1 MYIQINFYAAVI
13 MGGCMSRRVFPKR
26 TFQSDTNGF
35 QNGERRLSSGRST
48 VMGKRKADIRLPLSE
63 KEVFA
68 LTRSWKPI
76 SKNMVDTGI
85 NMFLR

>member
-1 MYIQINFYAAVI
+1 
-13 MGGCMSRRVFPKR
+13 
-26 TFQSDTNGF
+26 
-35 QNGERRLSSGRST
+35 
-48 VMGKRKADIRLPLSE
+48 MGKRKADIRLPLGE

>member
-1 MYIQINFYAAVI
+1 
-13 MGGCMSRRVFPKR
+13 MGCCMSRHIYPAPSSHGDMRSAR
-26 TFQSDTNGF
+26 G
-35 QNGERRLSSGRST
+35 RLSSGRST
-48 VMGKRKADIRLPLSE
+48 VMNKTKADIHIPLSE

-76 SKNMVDTGI
+76 VKNMVDTGI